1 VAEEYGATRRAS
13 GRIGNLIKE
22 KWRIETKLGEGATA
36 SVYLATHRNGMRV
49 AIKMLHPELSRNK
62 EIRSRFLREG
72 YVANA
77 VGHPGVVRILDD
89 DSTEDGQVFLVM
101 ELLDGESLEAR
112 AARGGGRLPLEE
124 VLWMT
129 DTLLD
134 VLAAAH
140 AQGIVHRDIKPENLF
155 VTRDGAL
162 KVLDFGLARVKLDS
176 TRETTRTGL
185 ILGTPDFMSPEQA
198 SGNNASVD
206 ARADVWAVGACAFTL
221 ISGARLHA
229 ATSLHEHLVMIT
241 TSAPRPLARVAPH
254 VPAPICAVVDRAL
267 ALDKD
272 RRWNDA
278 RSMQSALRAATG
290 GEPVIGQEP
299 QPSSRRDATAHGADS
314 ISRPTPTA
322 FDGRVQIRPL
332 STNFPPVGGNDALE
346 AETQISRTDP
356 VPPGSMKAVHH
367 AVTLAG
373 DDDEVDDATVPF
385 MGSPLVESPAPSIAG
400 GARPF
405 KPPGTP
411 SFASTQPLSPT
422 AFALHPGHGP
432 TPPQAR
438 HPQPVPM
445 PPQSGPG
452 GFVPMMSQGAP
463 QQRMPYPPPGMP
475 PGAWRPAMSAPGGMP
490 GPAMT
495 QGQQGGGPQRP
506 LPPRSEGTSSWT
518 ASAVAVESGARTVRL
533 LVFALILL
541 TLLALFGAA
550 LLRRRSRAQ
559 DTPAPT
565 ATATTAAPARP
576 AH

>member
-1 VAEEYGATRRAS
+1 MGLEKRRRATFDAVAEEYGATRRAS
-13 GRIGNLIKE
+13 GRIGNVVKD

-36 SVYLATHRNGMRV
+36 TVYLATHRNGMRV

-89 DSTEDGQVFLVM
+89 DATEDGQVFLVM

-112 AARGGGRLPLEE
+112 ATRGGGRLPLEE
-124 VLWMT
+124 VLWAT
-129 DTLLD
+129 DKLLD

-140 AQGIVHRDIKPENLF
+140 AQGIIHRDIKPENLF
-155 VTRDGAL
+155 ITRDGVL

-229 ATSLHEHLVMIT
+229 ATSLHEHLLLIT
-241 TSAPRPLARVAPH
+241 TTSPRPLARVAPH

-267 ALDKD
+267 SLDKD

-278 RSMQSALRAATG
+278 RAMQSALRAATG
-290 GEPVIGQEP
+290 MEPVPMAEASP
-299 QPSSRRDATAHGADS
+299 GAAPGAVP
-314 ISRPTPTA
+314 ISRPPTPTA

-332 STNFPPVGGNDALE
+332 STNFPPRGGAAIE

-356 VPPGSMKAVHH
+356 MPPGSSKPIHH

-373 DDDEVDDATVPF
+373 DDDESDDATVPY
-385 MGSPLVESPAPSIAG
+385 MGSPLVPSESQPRPAP
-400 GARPF
+400 P
-405 KPPGTP
+405 K
-411 SFASTQPLSPT
+411 SFASTQPLSPN
-422 AFALHPGHGP
+422 AFARL
-432 TPPQAR
+432 A
-438 HPQPVPM
+438 PVP
-445 PPQSGPG
+445 PPRPPPHLPMQQNSG
-452 GFVPMMSQGAP
+452 GFVPQAHGAPPHIPYPQPPPGGWPQGAP
-463 QQRMPYPPPGMP
+463 PRPPLSR
-475 PGAWRPAMSAPGGMP
+475 ADA
-490 GPAMT
+490 
-495 QGQQGGGPQRP
+495 
-506 LPPRSEGTSSWT
+506 TSSWT

-533 LVFALILL
+533 LVFALVLL

-550 LLRRRSRAQ
+550 LLRRRATQ
-559 DTPAPT
+559 KTHDPDAPPA
-565 ATATTAAPARP
+565 AEAPAHP
-576 AH
+576 GH